1 MRQKRRKR
9 FPMTSKTS
17 KTSKSNQTQP
27 TANEEPHTTASVAEP
42 GATVASPKAASKKVT
57 SPKKKAAQGHRKAP
71 GKAIKTAKSAK
82 VSAPSQP
89 RQSRKKTN
97 TPEAPQH
104 PRAPKP
110 ESKGAQLLALIG
122 REQGASLA
130 ELMQISQW
138 QAHSVRGFLS
148 TAGKKHNIKIVSAKN
163 ECGDRVYN
171 IVR

>member
-1 MRQKRRKR
+1 
-9 FPMTSKTS
+9 MTNKTT

-42 GATVASPKAASKKVT
+42 GATVASSKAASKKVT
-57 SPKKKAAQGHRKAP
+57 SPKKKAAQSRRKAT
-71 GKAIKTAKSAK
+71 GKAAKPVRSGKA
-82 VSAPSQP
+82 AASQTRP
-89 RQSRKKTN
+89 SRKKTN

-171 IVR
+171 ILR

>member
-1 MRQKRRKR
+1 
-9 FPMTSKTS
+9 MTNKNTKTS
-17 KTSKSNQTQP
+17 KTSKSNP
-27 TANEEPHTTASVAEP
+27 AHATANEDPHTTAGVAEQ
-42 GATVASPKAASKKVT
+42 GAPVASPKAASKKVT
-57 SPKKKAAQGHRKAP
+57 SQKKKAAQGRTKAT
-71 GKAIKTAKSAK
+71 GKATKSAI
-82 VSAPSQP
+82 SAKAAASQP
-89 RQSRKKTN
+89 RQSRKKTD
-97 TPEAPQH
+97 TPEAAQN

-130 ELMQISQW
+130 ELRQVSGW
-138 QAHSVRGFLS
+138 QAHSVRGFIS

>member
-1 MRQKRRKR
+1 
-9 FPMTSKTS
+9 MTNKNTKTS
-17 KTSKSNQTQP
+17 KTSKSNQPQA
-27 TANEEPHTTASVAEP
+27 TANEEPHTTDSVAEP

-57 SPKKKAAQGHRKAP
+57 SRKKKPAQGRRKAT
-71 GKAIKTAKSAK
+71 GKAAKPVRSGKA
-82 VSAPSQP
+82 AASQTRP
-89 RQSRKKTN
+89 SRKKTN